1 MNHLQN
7 HPNIKLYHI
16 DFIIINVGA
25 DLRVCP
31 NDTGEP
37 INTGE
42 HTGSSLPRVV
52 QWYKTMTTNMYIRGV
67 KNHAWQ
73 RFSQVLWQRNYY
85 EHIIRDDEDFNRI
98 QPDFRTPL
106 SFFLIAHPF

>member
-7 HPNIKLYHI
+7 HPNIELYHI

-37 INTGE
+37 MNTGE
-42 HTGSSLPRVV
+42 KYFAPT
-52 QWYKTMTTNMYIRGV
+52 K
-67 KNHAWQ
+67 K
-73 RFSQVLWQRNYY
+73 
-85 EHIIRDDEDFNRI
+85 
-98 QPDFRTPL
+98 
-106 SFFLIAHPF
+106 LIASKIVFFRVLQHPRYCEYQVFVCCGGVSNVPASQRCQRHQDVKDTKMSKTPRFLLLFPTPR